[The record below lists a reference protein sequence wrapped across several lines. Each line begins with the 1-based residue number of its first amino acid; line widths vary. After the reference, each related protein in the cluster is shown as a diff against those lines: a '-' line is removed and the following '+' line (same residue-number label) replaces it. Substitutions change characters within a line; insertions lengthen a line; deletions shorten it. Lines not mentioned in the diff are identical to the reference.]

1 MDESVTASPRTP
13 VSCTIQV
20 RGHVLLQDKPPASG
34 GADDG
39 PMASEFLLAAIAA
52 CQLSTMHKVRAKRG
66 VDVDF
71 ESVTV
76 GCTFDDKSDIDAIQI
91 AWKVT
96 KGDDKDVATIVK
108 LTDRVCTISRALK
121 VPVETSYSN

>member
-1 MDESVTASPRTP
+1 MDESVIAKPRTP
-13 VSCTIQV
+13 VSCTIQA
-20 RGHVLLQDKPPASG
+20 RDHVLLQDKPPANG

-66 VDVDF
+66 VDVEF

-76 GCTFDDKSDIDAIQI
+76 GCDFDDKGDIGHVRI
-91 AWKVT
+91 AWKVL
-96 KGDDKDVATIVK
+96 KGDDKDIATIVK

-121 VPVETSYSN
+121 VPVEATYSN

>member
-1 MDESVTASPRTP
+1 MDEFVTATPRTP

-20 RGHVLLQDKPPASG
+20 RDHVLLQDKPPANG

-66 VDVDF
+66 VDVEF

-76 GCTFDDKSDIDAIQI
+76 GCTFDEKSDIDAVQI
-91 AWKVT
+91 AWKVVR
-96 KGDDKDVATIVK
+96 GDDKDVATVVK

-121 VPVETSYSN
+121 VPVTATYST